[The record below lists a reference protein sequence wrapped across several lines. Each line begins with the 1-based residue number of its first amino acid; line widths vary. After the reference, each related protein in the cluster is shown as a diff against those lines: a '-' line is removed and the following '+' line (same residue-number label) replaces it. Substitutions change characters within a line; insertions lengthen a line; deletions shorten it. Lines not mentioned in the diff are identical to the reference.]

1 MGGHVAR
8 TQEMLGKVCETSGGL
23 VAALEAGVGEEARKL
38 GNMCETLAALG
49 AAWWPEWSGGAKALE
64 ICVKPSEDSQK
75 AWKSVEIIAPNGG
88 GRFLPEARARATQI
102 WAFGSGQAVSLGK
115 VCTKRECH

>member
-1 MGGHVAR
+1 MAP
-8 TQEMLGKVCETSGGL
+8 
-23 VAALEAGVGEEARKL
+23 LEAGVGEEARKL

-75 AWKSVEIIAPNGG
+75 AWKSVEIIAPNGW
-88 GRFLPEARARATQI
+88 GRFLAEATVWATQI
-102 WAFGSGQAVSLGK
+102 LGFWSGQAVSLGK
-115 VCTKRECH
+115 VCTKRRCGRVVARWRAEFGRAGRAVLSTVY